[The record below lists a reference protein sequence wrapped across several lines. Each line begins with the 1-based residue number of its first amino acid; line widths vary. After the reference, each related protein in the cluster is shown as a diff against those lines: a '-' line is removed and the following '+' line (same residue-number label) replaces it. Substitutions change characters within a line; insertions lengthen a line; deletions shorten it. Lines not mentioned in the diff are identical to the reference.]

1 MPGTARPCAP
11 TGRDRFG
18 SGRAAARPRRARRE
32 KATRPGCCRRLGPF
46 PAGLPRH
53 PQLSPEQGAPSGA
66 LGAGPEAAAP
76 GPTSLVSDLS
86 AQVFWT
92 CRDGFRRRQ
101 RETSWNCSLA
111 PSSRALSRPGCSC
124 TKVLISS
131 CPRLGAEHAL
141 GICHGVV
148 GNFATVS
155 RTEREEG
162 LPCHSVPCPAP
173 RVKPARQGKQSSLS
187 SCWGPW
193 CHTAPDPMSG
203 LASWPAPEPAAHSL
217 PCPWN

>member
-18 SGRAAARPRRARRE
+18 SGRAAAQPRRARGE
-32 KATRPGCCRRLGPF
+32 KATRPGGRRRLSPF

-53 PQLSPEQGAPSGA
+53 PQLSPEEGAPSGA

-76 GPTSLVSDLS
+76 GPTSWSLTSPPRCS
-86 AQVFWT
+86 GPAET
-92 CRDGFRRRQ
+92 GSEGA
-101 RETSWNCSLA
+101 REKPAGTVAWHPA
-111 PSSRALSRPGCSC
+111 PRALSRPGCSC

-141 GICHGVV
+141 GICHGAV
-148 GNFATVS
+148 GNSATVS

-162 LPCHSVPCPAP
+162 LPCHWVPCPASEAGKT
-173 RVKPARQGKQSSLS
+173 VKSQQLLGSLVS
-187 SCWGPW
+187 HGS
-193 CHTAPDPMSG
+193 
-203 LASWPAPEPAAHSL
+203 
-217 PCPWN
+217 